1 MLIFVDQQPNNE
13 EELTRLPGGEQGPAQ
28 GPYTPVKKYPGGGYM
43 PEGKEPGA
51 PMPTPVNQA

>member
-1 MLIFVDQQPNNE
+1 MLLFVDQVPDNE

-28 GPYTPVKKYPGGGYM
+28 GPYTPVKQYPGGFM

-51 PMPTPVNQA
+51 PRPTPVRQA

>member
-1 MLIFVDQQPNNE
+1 MLLFVDQVPDNE

-28 GPYTPVKKYPGGGYM
+28 GPYTPVKKYPGGFM

-51 PMPTPVNQA
+51 PRPNPVRQA

>member
-1 MLIFVDQQPNNE
+1 MLLFVDELPDNE

-28 GPYTPVKKYPGGGYM
+28 GPYTPVKKYPGGRYM

-51 PMPTPVNQA
+51 PKPTPVRQA